1 MEMFGG
7 LTRTSSRLAIA
18 AALGLGAFALSAS
31 PASAQSYGGN
41 CCADLEERVAELESS
56 SVQKGNKK
64 VSITISGWVVKSM
77 SWYDSGY
84 GNGFTVGDKDYDL
97 ASRFALTGSATIAPG
112 WSGGYN
118 LTVTVPGS
126 TTGVNSNSKS
136 EFQGVNSRFYGGN
149 YGVIN
154 TLYSYIYLKSDD
166 YGTLNWGH
174 LSPASDNP
182 AVLADISGTVIE
194 SNAVVFE
201 GGGLFMRPSGTNGSA
216 GPFNQLLVCGS
227 AVAPGADCFGAAQQA
242 VRYDSPTWNG
252 FRFETSYGTAGVVNS
267 ILDSD
272 SYAGGVGVGTANAGT
287 GLLPRPNDADS
298 KFWDIAA
305 IYNEDWGNFRVS
317 AAYAYTWLE
326 ASPLNGA
333 EQDIHQVGG
342 TLMHTPTGLGV
353 YGTGNWEMMGNAN
366 NRNCFGTAGVFGD
379 LVNTGGAVPTLGGT
393 LGQTTGCL
401 SNGAAGNALPD
412 TNSWGVKPF
421 WKASDLTQLGAMTI
435 YGEYYQ
441 YNDFYGLGN
450 ALGFANALPNCPT
463 GLCAVTGSEIERW
476 GVGVVQEIDAAAM
489 HVYARW
495 QKLGVTELN
504 IQDLN
509 TLERRTQG
517 FDDNNLF
524 QLGGIIFF

>member
-1 MEMFGG
+1 MDMEMFGG
-7 LTRTSSRLAIA
+7 LTRTSSRIAIA
-18 AALGLGAFALSAS
+18 AALGLGAYALSAS

-41 CCADLEERVAELESS
+41 CCADLEERVAELEATT
-56 SVQKGNKK
+56 VQKGNKK
-64 VSITISGWVVKSM
+64 VSLTISGWVVKSM

-84 GNGFTVGDKDYDL
+84 LNGFTVGDKDYDL

-126 TTGVNSNSKS
+126 TTGVNSNGFN
-136 EFQGVNSRFYGGN
+136 EFAGVNSRLYGGQ

-154 TLYSYIYLKSDD
+154 TLYSYLYIKSDD
-166 YGTLNWGH
+166 WGAINLGH

-201 GGGLFMRPSGTNGSA
+201 GGGLAMRPSGTNGTVGA
-216 GPFNQLLVCGS
+216 FNQLLICSS
-227 AVAPGADCFGAAQQA
+227 AVAPGADCFGAAEQA
-242 VRYDSPTWNG
+242 VRYDSPTWGG

-272 SYAGGVGVGTANAGT
+272 SSISNSGA
-287 GLLPRPNDADS
+287 GLLPRPADADS
-298 KFWDIAA
+298 KFWDFAA
-305 IYNEDWGNFRVS
+305 IYNEDWGDFRVS

-342 TLMHTPTGLGV
+342 TFMHAPTGLGL
-353 YGTGNWEMMGNAN
+353 YATGNWEMTGNAN
-366 NRNCFGTAGVFGD
+366 NANCFGT
-379 LVNTGGAVPTLGGT
+379 GAFRNV
-393 LGQTTGCL
+393 GCL
-401 SNGAAGNALPD
+401 SNSNPGNALPD

-421 WKASDLTQLGAMTI
+421 WKASFSAMGATTF
-435 YGEYYQ
+435 YGEYYE

-450 ALGFANALPNCPT
+450 ALGFASVLPNCPT
-463 GLCAVTGSEIERW
+463 GVCAVTNSKIERW
-476 GVGVVQEIDAAAM
+476 GLGVVQEIDAAAM

-495 QKLGVTELN
+495 QNMGVTELD

>member
-18 AALGLGAFALSAS
+18 AALGLGAFALSAA

-84 GNGFTVGDKDYDL
+84 NNGFTVGDKDYDL

-118 LTVTVPGS
+118 LTVTTPS
-126 TTGVNSNSKS
+126 TTTGINSNSIAES
-136 EFQGVNSRFYGGN
+136 ASANNRLYGTD
-149 YGVIN
+149 YGAIN

-201 GGGLFMRPSGTNGSA
+201 GGGFFMRPSGTNANAGS
-216 GPFNQLLVCGS
+216 FNQLLLCS
-227 AVAPGADCFGAAQQA
+227 AGNAPGADCFGVAQPA

-252 FRFETSYGTAGVVNS
+252 FRFETSYGTAGLVNA
-267 ILDSD
+267 ILDTD
-272 SYAGGVGVGTANAGT
+272 SYRGNSGG
-287 GLLPRPNDADS
+287 GLLPHPADTDS
-298 KFWDIAA
+298 KFWDFAA

-342 TLMHTPTGLGV
+342 TFMHVPTGLGV
-353 YGTGNWEMMGNAN
+353 YATGNWEMVGNAN
-366 NRNCFGTAGVFGD
+366 NALCPGN
-379 LVNTGGAVPTLGGT
+379 N
-393 LGQTTGCL
+393 CL
-401 SNGAAGNALPD
+401 SNSAPGNQLPD
-412 TNSWGVKPF
+412 TDSWGVKPF
-421 WKASDLTQLGAMTI
+421 WKASDLTQLGALTI

-441 YNDFYGLGN
+441 YNDFYGLAN
-450 ALGFANALPNCPT
+450 AVGFANALPNCPA
-463 GLCAVTGSEIERW
+463 GEDSACAVTGSEIERW

-504 IQDLN
+504 IQDLE

-524 QLGGIIFF
+524 QIGGIIFF